1 MLWQNNKNINKI
13 GNFRN
18 DTVQANTEQ
27 GKEIETVFHS
37 VDTRHEH
44 RSASRHAGSAGERKK
59 TNLWRSG
66 EKISQIQKNYDQWAA
81 IVVCGSAHVLYVVWA
96 PHHLS
101 LCVYHRF
108 TCPV

>member
-37 VDTRHEH
+37 VDTRHQH

-66 EKISQIQKNYDQWAA
+66 EKIPKFRKIMANGQDLW
-81 IVVCGSAHVLYVVWA
+81 SAGPCTWCVWSGR
-96 PHHLS
+96 PII
-101 LCVYHRF
+101 
-108 TCPV
+108 